1 MLAEEQRGGVLEI
14 KLFDVP
20 QNVFLGDDALQV
32 TTHVHTDTST
42 LGATK

>member
-32 TTHVHTDTST
+32 TTHVHTDAHT